1 MNKRLILVAVIGY
14 IIGILVGLYFKIS
27 IVPLYCLIA
36 VIYLIKQKI
45 YIKQKKKF
53 NFISIYRYFRYIK
66 LIFNQKVI
74 LIIVIR
80 SIISNSIFLIQN
92 QKYETLYNNLQEV
105 DVVGYIISNKKE
117 SKYRNIYYIKVE
129 SLNNSKKYKDTRL
142 ILRVK
147 KTDKETFSYGDKVVI
162 KGEFIKPEEQRN
174 YGGFSYKEYLK
185 TKSIYG
191 SVNSEKIIKITKVN
205 NLFVWANNI
214 FLKLTNTID
223 RILEKEEAS
232 LLKGILLGDISNIEE
247 EVYEKF
253 QTSNM
258 AHILAVSGMH
268 ISYIIIGTN
277 LIFKKLI
284 GKRKAKYVIILILI
298 IYAFVSG
305 FSTSIIRASIM
316 GILITLSGI
325 VHRKNDI
332 WTSMSISLLIILI
345 YNPFLITNI
354 GLQLSY
360 FGVIGIILLNKN
372 ILGILN
378 KIKSKRIKKVYLYY
392 KGSEELI
399 NKIKEI
405 ISVTLSV
412 QIMIF
417 PIVLYHFNFVG
428 IYFIITSLITSI
440 IVGPIIFLGI
450 ISIILFT
457 IFEPIS
463 KGIVFLLRIALNI
476 LIKISNLSNLVF
488 AKIYLPTPKIWMIVS
503 YYLIIFVVRFIYSI
517 YNKRNANAT
526 ERRFRNV
533 VELLKFKKRNS
544 KINYK
549 TIIYIFIIFILLNNF
564 IPKNLK
570 IYFVDVGQGDCT
582 FIVTPY
588 NKTILID
595 GGGEKTDGF
604 NVGKKTLLPYILDR
618 RYTKIDYVIISHF
631 DQDHVR
637 FDFIFIRRNK
647 N

>member
-74 LIIVIR
+74 IIIVIS

-378 KIKSKRIKKVYLYY
+378 EIKSKRIKKVYLYY

>member
-74 LIIVIR
+74 LIIVIS

>member
-74 LIIVIR
+74 LIIVIS

-223 RILEKEEAS
+223 RILEKEETS

-378 KIKSKRIKKVYLYY
+378 EIKSKRIKKVYLYY